1 MVNEKLLSL
10 SVEIIILILITKTQ
24 YFRKKTGNFLSEIWE
39 ISSLR
44 SLFHKT
50 EHLFFPQVHRFQ
62 QENMSLLYWIQTSVL
77 ATRVNQEA
85 ADKAHCRSPHQQRS
99 TAQCTQVTG
108 SAIKYRTTLKYG
120 IFFPRLFLPIMRK
133 KLF

>member
-10 SVEIIILILITKTQ
+10 SVEIIILISQKNNTLSDK
-24 YFRKKTGNFLSEIWE
+24 FPVLNFWEE